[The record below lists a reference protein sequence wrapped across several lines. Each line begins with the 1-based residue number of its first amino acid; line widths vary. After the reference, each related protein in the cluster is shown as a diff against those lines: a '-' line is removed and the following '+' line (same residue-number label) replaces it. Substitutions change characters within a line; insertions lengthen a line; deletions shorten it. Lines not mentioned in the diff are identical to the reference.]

1 MERIPV
7 GAIFLPKFG
16 AKLNTIAFSDKDIS
30 RAVTRITHEIL
41 EKNKGAENLTLIGIR
56 TRGVTLAKR
65 IKKKI
70 NDINGIEVDIGVLD
84 ITLYRDDLAAGKQNP
99 VIEKT
104 SIPFPLEGKQV
115 VLIDDVLFTGRTIRA
130 AIDALIDFGRP
141 ATIQLGVLI
150 DRGHRE
156 LPIRADYVG
165 KNIPTS
171 TTSRVQVLLQEDDGK
186 DEVCIIEDVTKENL

>member
-1 MERIPV
+1 MES
-7 GAIFLPKFG
+7 
-16 AKLNTIAFSDKDIS
+16 KLNSVVLTEQDIS

-41 EKNKGAENLTLIGIR
+41 EKNKGATSLVLVGIR
-56 TRGVTLAKR
+56 TRGATLAKR
-65 IKKKI
+65 IEKKI
-70 NDINGIEVDIGVLD
+70 NDIKGIEVDLGVLD
-84 ITLYRDDLAAGKQNP
+84 ITLYRDDLSTGKQNP

-115 VLIDDVLFTGRTIRA
+115 VLIDDVLFTGRSIRA

-141 ATIQLGVLI
+141 ASIQLGVLI

-156 LPIRADYVG
+156 LPIRPDYVG

-171 TTSRVQVLLQEDDGK
+171 KADRVQVLMREDDGK
-186 DEVCIIEDVTKENL
+186 DEVCIIDALTKDNS